1 MLLIYHGSEKIVEKP
16 IYGYGKSTNDYGI
29 GFYCTEDSNL
39 AKEWS
44 VDKDRDGYVNS
55 YRLDMDNLKVMRLS
69 EKPYGILNWIS
80 ILIAN
85 RTFQLDSPIG
95 NEAKQYLLEHFLP
108 DYEDYDVIIGY
119 RADDSYFS
127 FARDFL
133 SNTISLEQLS
143 EAMYYGNLGEQIVL
157 KSKKAFDAIEYVGN
171 EYVKSEEW
179 FPAKENRDTTARR
192 KYFNMDRGFHR
203 GETYVLKILEEELT
217 NDQLRI

>member
-1 MLLIYHGSEKIVEKP
+1 MLSIYHGSEKIVEKP

-143 EAMYYGNLGEQIVL
+143 EAMHYGNLGEQIVL